1 MRMAKNFGV
10 HITEKEVGMIKNE
23 RMFKLMLAVKRL
35 VYALP
40 DAKLQELE
48 PTLTEIENLISDE
61 MENSIP
67 IERIEQEIDR
77 YIDLGLNSVAKELRT
92 IVDDWRKENEID

>member
-1 MRMAKNFGV
+1 
-10 HITEKEVGMIKNE
+10 MIKNE
-23 RMFKLMLAVKRL
+23 RMFKLMLAVKRI
-35 VYALP
+35 VYALQ

-67 IERIEQEIDR
+67 TEWIEHWKFTEPKYWEVVNGNDEIGR
-77 YIDLGLNSVAKELRT
+77 ML
-92 IVDDWRKENEID
+92 DDWRKENEDND